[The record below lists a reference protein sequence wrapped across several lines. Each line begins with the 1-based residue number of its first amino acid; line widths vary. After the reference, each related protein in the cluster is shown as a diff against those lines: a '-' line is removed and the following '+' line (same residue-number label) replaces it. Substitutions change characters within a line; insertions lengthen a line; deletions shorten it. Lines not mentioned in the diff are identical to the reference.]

1 MKNKTRGIMP
11 SDFKLY
17 YKVTVIKRVWYWDKK
32 GTKIKETEQSKEIN
46 SSLYSQLIFDKRS
59 KDI

>member
-17 YKVTVIKRVWYWDKK
+17 YKVTVIKRVWYWEKK
-32 GTKIKETEQSKEIN
+32 GTKIKGTEQRAK
-46 SSLYSQLIFDKRS
+46 K
-59 KDI
+59 